1 MTKTAVT
8 ANMTPASNKA
18 GQCAIAKRKFGI
30 SDIPAAMDK
39 MKWPTSAAL
48 MRRWFAGKPWAT
60 ENGGM
65 DAASKLH
72 QKEVPE
78 QYIDD
83 SIVKMSWLLS
93 FERVQKDYAYL
104 KSMWNSPNAQKQIRF
119 AIIKKYKD
127 HADGK
132 YPVVFNSAREAE
144 EFGYS
149 NTVSVT
155 MAQWRMDVLDDLR
168 GALANYNLRV
178 IAQGQVVI
186 AAKKIEFVVDGLG
199 FYVED
204 SYDFGDGS
212 DFISQPLGFWNFNGT
227 VIPPEAAARNVSINS
242 NQTAIMETGVLDA
255 ADVAEV
261 FKELEG
267 ERFYLIQNSD
277 FVEYRQCHGK
287 GGDFRVLSDIKYE
300 AVPPF
305 TISISS

>member
-1 MTKTAVT
+1 MTNTAVT

-48 MRRWFAGKPWAT
+48 MRRWFNGNPWPT
-60 ENGGM
+60 PDGGM
-65 DAASKLH
+65 DEVTKNH
-72 QKEVPE
+72 GKEIPQEYV
-78 QYIDD
+78 DD
-83 SIVKMSWLLS
+83 SIVKMSWLLT
-93 FERVQKDYAYL
+93 FERVKKDYDYL
-104 KSMWNSPNAQKQIRF
+104 KSMWNSPNGQKQIR
-119 AIIKKYKD
+119 AAVLKKFKD
-127 HADGK
+127 QPDGK
-132 YPVVFNSAREAE
+132 HPLAFGSAREAE
-144 EFGYS
+144 DFGYS

-155 MAQWRMDVLDDLR
+155 MGQWRIDVLDDLR
-168 GALANYNLRV
+168 GALANFNLRV
-178 IAQGQVVI
+178 ISEGDVVI
-186 AAKKIEFVVDGLG
+186 VSKKIEFQVKRLG

-212 DFISQPLGFWNFNGT
+212 DFISQPLGFWNFDGT
-227 VIPPEAAARNVSINS
+227 VIPPEAVARNISINS
-242 NQTAIMETGVLDA
+242 NQTAMMETGALNP

-267 ERFYLIQNSD
+267 ARFYLIQNSD

-300 AVPPF
+300 
-305 TISISS
+305 TIAPTTIVISS